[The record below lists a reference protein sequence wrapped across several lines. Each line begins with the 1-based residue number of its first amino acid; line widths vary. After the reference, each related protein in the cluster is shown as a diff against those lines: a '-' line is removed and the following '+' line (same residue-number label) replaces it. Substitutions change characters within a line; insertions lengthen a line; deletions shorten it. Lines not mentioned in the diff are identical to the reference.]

1 MDSPDL
7 ENLLELVKNLDRAL
21 DRYLA
26 GATQP
31 SEAVPHIL
39 ETCQQMRSKELSE
52 AVKYWL
58 GAIEHHAAEITN
70 PRKRSGGDAPFL
82 ASGNFLGLALLKDI
96 YYLRTQLIGMRSTG
110 H

>member
-7 ENLLELVKNLDRAL
+7 ENLLKLVKNLDRAL

-26 GATQP
+26 GAAQP

-70 PRKRSGGDAPFL
+70 PRKHSGGDAPFL

>member
-26 GATQP
+26 GAAQP